1 MTDKRRKSAGRGLAA
16 ALAAAAKGDTTDHAP
31 ASSAPNTVSLPIVD
45 LGQLAAQVAAAAHQS
60 STVTGSGERGGAT
73 APLPSRGREGKKL
86 IGGHFAPEIST
97 QLRILAAE
105 ENTTV
110 QALLEEA
117 ISDLLVKK
125 GGGRRR

>member
-1 MTDKRRKSAGRGLAA
+1 MTDKRRKGAGSGLAA
-16 ALAAAAKGDTTDHAP
+16 ALARAAKPEAQDNAIVAALGDDAAQDDSMGHAP
-31 ASSAPNTVSLPIVD
+31 ALRPQRTTKAPS
-45 LGQLAAQVAAAAHQS
+45 GQQKASV
-60 STVTGSGERGGAT
+60 
-73 APLPSRGREGKKL
+73 PLPSKGREGKKL

-117 ISDLLVKK
+117 ISDLLTKK
-125 GGGRRR
+125 GGVRRRK